1 MTDAAEPPC
10 RQVDAQ
16 PTGWVPDDE
25 LSHFSARQ
33 RSASGASG
41 WGLERVLG
49 PVACTGDPGAEPLS
63 RWSCPEE
70 GR

>member
-1 MTDAAEPPC
+1 MTTRHEPPC
-10 RQVDAQ
+10 PMCGS
-16 PTGWVPDDE
+16 PTGWVPGEE
-25 LSHFSARQ
+25 LFACLGPAAYRFLVE
-33 RSASGASG
+33 G

-49 PVACTGDPGAEPLS
+49 LVACTGDPGAEPLS